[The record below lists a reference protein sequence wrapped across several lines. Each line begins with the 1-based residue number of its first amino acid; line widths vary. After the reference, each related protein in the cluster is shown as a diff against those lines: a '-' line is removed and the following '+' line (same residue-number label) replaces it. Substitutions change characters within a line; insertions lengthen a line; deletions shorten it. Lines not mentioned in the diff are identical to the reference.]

1 MSDILRKIAFCK
13 VMFWGL
19 NFSVSSYSGL
29 REMAS
34 IVNRNV
40 TYWWRTEF
48 ADLANVYTL
57 HDFVVSTDMV
67 QVAIERNLLLAKK
80 RKINP

>member
-1 MSDILRKIAFCK
+1 MEFLLSTVSFA
-13 VMFWGL
+13 
-19 NFSVSSYSGL
+19 SSYSGL

-34 IVNRNV
+34 AVNRMV

-57 HDFVVSTDMV
+57 HDFVISTDMV
-67 QVAIERNLLLAKK
+67 QVAIERNLLLAKRRNEASK
-80 RKINP
+80 DHN